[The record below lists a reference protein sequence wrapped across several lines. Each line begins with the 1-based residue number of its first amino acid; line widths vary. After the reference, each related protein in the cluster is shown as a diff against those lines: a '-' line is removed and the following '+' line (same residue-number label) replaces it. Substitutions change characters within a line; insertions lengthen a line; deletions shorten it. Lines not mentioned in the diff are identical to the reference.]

1 MHARSR
7 LTALGSNAGVKSYDV
22 SLASQTAEIVT
33 DDSVPYLTLL
43 EKIKKTGKRVNSA
56 LEDGQ
61 SLAVQ

>member
-1 MHARSR
+1 MQTWSR
-7 LTALGSNAGVKSYDV
+7 LTALGSNAGVKAYDV

-56 LEDGQ
+56 QGDGQ
-61 SLAVQ
+61 LLAVQ